1 MRKVFELYWNSFELN
16 FSIPSKDEW
25 NISEDFNYNKK
36 AFVVT
41 KLLADD
47 FKIDGEYEFIEIQTI
62 LYEIIK
68 KYHQKSKIMRLDY
81 LQKLKIN
88 WKVCWLIDNWNDICL
103 MYPSE
108 Y

>member
-1 MRKVFELYWNSFELN
+1 MKDIFELYGNHFELN

-25 NISEDFNYNKK
+25 DISEDFNYIKK
-36 AFVVT
+36 SFVVT
-41 KLLADD
+41 KRLAGDLN
-47 FKIDGEYEFIEIQTI
+47 IGIEYEFIEIQTI

-68 KYHQKSKIMRLDY
+68 KYHKKSKVIRLDY

-88 WKVCWLIDNWNDICL
+88 WKICWLIDNWNDICL
-103 MYPSE
+103 MYPEE

>member
-1 MRKVFELYWNSFELN
+1 MREIFELYWNSFELN

-41 KLLADD
+41 KLLADNL
-47 FKIDGEYEFIEIQTI
+47 KIDSEYEFMELQTI

-68 KYHQKSKIMRLDY
+68 KYHNKSKTMRLDY

-88 WKVCWLIDNWNDICL
+88 WKICWLIDNWNDICL